1 MGTHTL
7 RSTLETNT
15 TLQTIVIM
23 ADISSTPTNFSGKR
37 IIVTGGSSGIGKD
50 AALSFHAAGA
60 TVVIMSR
67 RQEVLD
73 TIVAEEMGGERG
85 FVVTMDAMDNASVEA
100 GIKEAIEKLGGGL
113 DVLVNVAGV
122 LSGGS
127 TVAEGCINNYQLNTT
142 SSVVATETAIEALT
156 ASGGNVIFTSS
167 CAVEMN
173 ATGPIAPYAM
183 AKAALNQYATAKAV
197 EMGPKGV
204 RFNVV
209 SPFSVD
215 TPSGDKLAA
224 EMGIPKEVLLQ
235 MFGSVS
241 AMGRHGVTAES
252 TAAYMFLAAD
262 SSSFVTGQIVQ
273 VGGGGH
279 VTSWMNAPPPAP
291 QGGEAADSN

>member
-1 MGTHTL
+1 MGHTHTH
-7 RSTLETNT
+7 
-15 TLQTIVIM
+15 
-23 ADISSTPTNFSGKR
+23 TPTHTR
-37 IIVTGGSSGIGKD
+37 QGIGKD
-50 AALSFHAAGA
+50 AALAFHAAGA

-73 TIVAEEMGGERG
+73 TIVAEEMGGEP
-85 FVVTMDAMDNASVEA
+85 

-113 DVLVNVAGV
+113 DVLVNVAGG
-122 LSGGS
+122 LGGGS

-279 VTSWMNAPPPAP
+279 VISWMNAPPPAP

>member
-1 MGTHTL
+1 MGHTL
-7 RSTLETNT
+7 RSTLET

-113 DVLVNVAGV
+113 DVLVNVAGG
-122 LSGGS
+122 LGGGS

-241 AMGRHGVTAES
+241 AMGHRRVDGGVHVPCRRLVVVCDRPNRSSRRWWTRYLVDERP
-252 TAAYMFLAAD
+252 AAGAAGRR
-262 SSSFVTGQIVQ
+262 SRGLQLS
-273 VGGGGH
+273 
-279 VTSWMNAPPPAP
+279 
-291 QGGEAADSN
+291 